1 MLLETQAAAAHHA
14 TAGSPLPRISSS
26 DFIEYIALGNRTH
39 PQTKTLDHYPLKL
52 RAQRGHPK
60 STRPLPIEQPPAY
73 PSLRFFKTLPLV
85 HCSHQPCSAHAVAA
99 PTRQHRPPPLRISR
113 EIPTSPDGTMQPLG
127 TSPTPSPTNYIC
139 RQATAASP
147 CKFLGPLHFGFL
159 KLFVN
164 ISGDYQTLYPTNS
177 RQPWLAP
184 NMPRPSSSVSHLC
197 LTQNRTNAVF
207 GAGPGADV
215 GVLLDRGLPQCRA
228 STIRIPPSSPPICI
242 LLREPPATS
251 ADNAAL
257 RNNATM
263 QSPATTA
270 ATCARVPTP
279 PSKQP
284 YRLVAVAPSHSAAPE
299 HRLLLPQFRCG
310 SPEILHPPR
319 TPSVL
324 CHYLRTA
331 CRCSTLPGP
340 RPPNPSLALS

>member
-14 TAGSPLPRISSS
+14 TTGSPLPRISSS

-39 PQTKTLDHYPLKL
+39 PQTKTLDHYPLNL

-73 PSLRFFKTLPLV
+73 PSLRFFFKILPLV

-99 PTRQHRPPPLRISR
+99 PTRQHRLPPLRISR

-147 CKFLGPLHFGFL
+147 CKFLGPLHIGFL

-197 LTQNRTNAVF
+197 
-207 GAGPGADV
+207 P
-215 GVLLDRGLPQCRA
+215 LL
-228 STIRIPPSSPPICI
+228 
-242 LLREPPATS
+242 E
-251 ADNAAL
+251 
-257 RNNATM
+257 M
-263 QSPATTA
+263 
-270 ATCARVPTP
+270 
-279 PSKQP
+279 
-284 YRLVAVAPSHSAAPE
+284 
-299 HRLLLPQFRCG
+299 
-310 SPEILHPPR
+310 
-319 TPSVL
+319 
-324 CHYLRTA
+324 
-331 CRCSTLPGP
+331 
-340 RPPNPSLALS
+340 